1 MTFSNIKDRGMTEAQ
16 GRSVVARSDRQS
28 WYPGTQAH
36 HAFAI
41 LSRRDSRE
49 VCRAGRRVDRD
60 QILALAR
67 AHDAMKAALA
77 DARSLVEAWCHYQGN
92 SPVLFSTYLDPID
105 AALKL
110 AEAVK

>member
-49 VCRAGRRVDRD
+49 VCRAGRRDDRD

-67 AHDAMKAALA
+67 AHDAMREALEMVRDANGDAMADGYVVIPPSAAA
-77 DARSLVEAWCHYQGN
+77 
-92 SPVLFSTYLDPID
+92 TID

>member
-1 MTFSNIKDRGMTEAQ
+1 MTFSDIKDRGMTEAQ

-49 VCRAGRRVDRD
+49 VCRAGRRDDRD

-67 AHDAMKAALA
+67 AHDAMREALEDLLPKSWMKDDTMDHMPGVKKAREALA
-77 DARSLVEAWCHYQGN
+77 
-92 SPVLFSTYLDPID
+92 
-105 AALKL
+105 L
-110 AEAVK
+110 AKGVK